1 MSAVYK
7 RELASYFRSPVGYV
21 ALALFGFL
29 SGFFFINQ
37 YSGGSVNMS
46 SEIMSLAS
54 FFVVIVPVITMGL
67 FAEDKKRGTEVLFYT
82 SPVSMFDVV
91 LGKFLAALTLIAI
104 LFVNVLI
111 HMVITAFSG
120 GVVNIGTWG
129 SVLVYFFLAM
139 FFISIGIFASAL
151 TDTQIIAA
159 IISFVMILC
168 IQLLS
173 TISSLASSAVASLL
187 SASLFKLNPEKVN
200 AACDNVA
207 SAISWLDPISKTNDF
222 RYGVFSISPLV
233 YSASMA
239 LVFLF
244 LTYRI
249 LEKKRWSQK

>member
-1 MSAVYK
+1 MLAVYK

-29 SGFFFINQ
+29 SGFLFINQ
-37 YSGGSVNMS
+37 YSGGSVNIS

-54 FFVVIVPVITMGL
+54 FFVIIVPVITMGL

-82 SPVSMFDVV
+82 SPVSIFDVV

-104 LFVNVLI
+104 LFSNVFV
-111 HMVITAFSG
+111 HMIITACSG
-120 GVVNIGTWG
+120 GVVNVGTWG
-129 SVLVYFFLAM
+129 SVLVYFFLAV

-159 IISFVMILC
+159 IISFVIILC

-173 TISSLASSAVASLL
+173 TISSLASSAIASLL
-187 SASLFKLNPEKVN
+187 SASLFSLDSEKVN
-200 AACDNVA
+200 SACENVA
-207 SAISWLDPISKTNDF
+207 NAISWLDPVAKTNDF
-222 RYGVFSISPLV
+222 RYGVFSIAPLV

>member
-21 ALALFGFL
+21 ALALYGFL

-37 YSGGSVNMS
+37 YSGGNVNVS
-46 SEIMSLAS
+46 NEIMSLAS
-54 FFVVIVPVITMGL
+54 FFVIIVPVITMGL

-91 LGKFLAALTLIAI
+91 LGKFFAALTLVAI
-104 LFVNVLI
+104 LFINVLV
-111 HMVITAFSG
+111 HMVITACSG
-120 GVVNIGTWG
+120 GVVNVGTWG
-129 SVLVYFFLAM
+129 SVLVYFFLATL
-139 FFISIGIFASAL
+139 FISIGIFASAL

-159 IISFVMILC
+159 IISFVIILC
-168 IQLLS
+168 VQLLS

-187 SASLFKLNPEKVN
+187 SATMFNLNPEKVN

-207 SAISWLDPISKTNDF
+207 NAISWLDPFSKTNDF

-233 YSASMA
+233 YCASMA